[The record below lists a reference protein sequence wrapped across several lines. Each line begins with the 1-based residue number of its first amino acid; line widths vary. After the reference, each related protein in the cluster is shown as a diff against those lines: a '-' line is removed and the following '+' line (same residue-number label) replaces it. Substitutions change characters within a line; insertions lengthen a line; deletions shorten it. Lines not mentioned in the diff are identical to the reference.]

1 MGMLNYVVGA
11 VRNRERLCVP
21 VATYSV
27 IMHVIVAYIAQFGL
41 EIAQLLSRLISSEG
55 SHFDGLCSVQLL
67 SGGNP

>member
-41 EIAQLLSRLISSEG
+41 EIAQLLYMTHL
-55 SHFDGLCSVQLL
+55 V
-67 SGGNP
+67 